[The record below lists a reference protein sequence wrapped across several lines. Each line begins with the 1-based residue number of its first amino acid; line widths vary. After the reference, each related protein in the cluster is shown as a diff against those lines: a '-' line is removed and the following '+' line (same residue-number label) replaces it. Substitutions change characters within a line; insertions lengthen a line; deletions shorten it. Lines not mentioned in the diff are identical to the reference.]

1 MTVADD
7 AAAVPSD
14 DGVPDADATPTVD
27 AVPAVDPVDDV
38 DAAPPGDA
46 DDEGR
51 VTEIGAPEPVD
62 RAVHPWATALG
73 IGALLAVVV
82 VGLVALSGLMST
94 DEDQGRQVAEI
105 VVPRVSGRPL
115 AEAQSQLEELG
126 LIVDVRY
133 EPNEVAPV
141 DVVVDQDPIAG
152 ARLEVGEQVVLGVSD
167 GPAGVRVPEFGKVTG
182 AEAVRLLGALGLVGT
197 VEEVYD
203 EEVPQGQIVGA
214 VPAVGAR
221 AVPGESVKVLVSKG
235 PEPRTVPDVVG
246 QPSAEAFVALGRAE
260 LQVGR
265 VVRRETAGAEPGTI
279 VSTTPAG
286 GEQAPKGYPVAVVVA
301 AEPGSVDVPDVV
313 GFTQSSA
320 SRIASEL
327 GLKLSVRT
335 QTVTPGDRRAG
346 RVISQSP
353 VANSPVGP
361 GATVTVTVGA
371 VPAPTTT
378 STTTT
383 TPGQGATT
391 TTAPRR

>member
-1 MTVADD
+1 M
-7 AAAVPSD
+7 
-14 DGVPDADATPTVD
+14 
-27 AVPAVDPVDDV
+27 
-38 DAAPPGDA
+38 
-46 DDEGR
+46 
-51 VTEIGAPEPVD
+51 
-62 RAVHPWATALG
+62 
-73 IGALLAVVV
+73 
-82 VGLVALSGLMST
+82 
-94 DEDQGRQVAEI
+94 
-105 VVPRVSGRPL
+105 
-115 AEAQSQLEELG
+115 
-126 LIVDVRY
+126 
-133 EPNEVAPV
+133 
-141 DVVVDQDPIAG
+141 
-152 ARLEVGEQVVLGVSD
+152 
-167 GPAGVRVPEFGKVTG
+167 PEFGKVTG
-182 AEAVRLLGALGLVGT
+182 AEAVRLLGALGLVGS

-214 VPAVGAR
+214 VPR
-221 AVPGESVKVLVSKG
+221 SEPGPCPVSRSRCWCPRG
-235 PEPRTVPDVVG
+235 PSRGTVPDVVG

-335 QTVTPGDRRAG
+335 QIVSPGDRRAG

-361 GATVTVTVGA
+361 GATVMVTVGA